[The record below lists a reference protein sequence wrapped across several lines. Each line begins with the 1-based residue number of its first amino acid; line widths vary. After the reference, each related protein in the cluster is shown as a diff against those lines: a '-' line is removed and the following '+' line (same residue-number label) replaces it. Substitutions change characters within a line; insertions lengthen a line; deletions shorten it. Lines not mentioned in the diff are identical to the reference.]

1 MRHDDFFDDDENL
14 CDEDAFSDSL
24 HCLTRSV
31 PSSPRWRREKNR
43 RVWEPRVNLRRR
55 ISRG

>member
-31 PSSPRWRREKNR
+31 PSLLLAGGVKETAVSG
-43 RVWEPRVNLRRR
+43 
-55 ISRG
+55 SHG